1 MSYVYILG
9 ENSFI
14 GKHLYLLL
22 KKTNNN
28 IVLISHNEIHTLKH
42 IINSNDTI
50 INLCGVNRSDSQ
62 FDYEEGNYTFIKSL
76 LEIINTE
83 PFIIH
88 ISSLMVYGF
97 KNKHIDKLTNYQK
110 WFIMSKIKGEQFLIN
125 NYSKN
130 KLAIVRPSNIYGY
143 SCNPYYNNLL
153 TTLVYEK
160 INNLNKVSNIN
171 INCTRNFLS
180 IENLCE
186 SIKDIFI
193 TKKIGVY
200 NILSNNNINLKI
212 LLSYIYDDNIPK
224 HFILN
229 EGENDIIDIYEDSS
243 INIIINENIKY
254 EIIELE
260 KKMKIFS
267 NLKNDIIHI
276 KPNILTQSRGDMIE
290 ISNLQSKRIYKIT
303 LSKHSIR
310 GNHYHYEQTEEFYT
324 NKGMVTYVLAYSYEP
339 SIIYMF
345 KSYEND
351 LIRIKPLIIHTL
363 INDYLNNVPEIIVSS
378 TQEYI
383 SNLVPDTMYINIL

>member
-22 KKTNNN
+22 KRTNNN
-28 IVLISHNEIHTLKH
+28 IVLISHNEIHNLKH

-62 FDYEEGNYTFIKSL
+62 FEYEDGNYTFIKSL

-130 KLAIVRPSNIYGY
+130 KLAIMRPSNIYGY

-153 TTLVYEK
+153 STIVYEK

-200 NILSNNNINLKI
+200 NILSNNNINLKN
-212 LLSYIYDDNIPK
+212 LLYYIYHDNIPK

-243 INIIINENIKY
+243 INIIVNENIKY

-260 KKMKIFS
+260 KKMKIFL

-276 KPNILTQSRGDMIE
+276 KPNILSQSRGDMIE
-290 ISNLQSKRIYKIT
+290 ISSLQSKRIYKIT

-310 GNHYHYEQTEEFYT
+310 GNHYHYEQTEDFYT
-324 NKGMVTYVLAYSYEP
+324 NKGIVTYVLAYSYEP

-351 LIRIKPLIIHTL
+351 LIRIKPLIIHAL

-383 SNLVPDTMYINIL
+383 SNLVPDTMYINII